1 VARVNPIRFSK
12 STSFDFD
19 EVMDKMSASA
29 AKFNIDRVKPE
40 EVTRAS
46 GPAVDED

>member
-1 VARVNPIRFSK
+1 M
-12 STSFDFD
+12 
-19 EVMDKMSASA
+19 EKMSASA

-46 GPAVDED
+46 GPPADDD